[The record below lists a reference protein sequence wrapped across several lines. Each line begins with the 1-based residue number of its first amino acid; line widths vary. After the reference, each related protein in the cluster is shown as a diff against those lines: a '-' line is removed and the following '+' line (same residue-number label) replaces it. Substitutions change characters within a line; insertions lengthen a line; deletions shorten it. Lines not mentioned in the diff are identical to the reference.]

1 MKFQNRFDILVSSF
15 FSLEIQELK
24 MKTSIACI
32 AFNDKKVL
40 IAHRNP
46 TGQMGG
52 RWEFPGGKV
61 EEGESEEDAVVRE
74 FEEEFGVKVSVE
86 KMIAE
91 TTFKHN
97 GAERLLHAYLI
108 DVPHDGMAEK
118 YVLSEHT
125 EYRWAEIAEI
135 PTLNFVDSDLLI
147 YSQVA
152 KYLADSIPD

>member
-1 MKFQNRFDILVSSF
+1 
-15 FSLEIQELK
+15 

-32 AFNDKKVL
+32 AFNNKKVL

-46 TGQMGG
+46 TGQMGN

-61 EEGESEEDAVVRE
+61 EEGEDELTAIVRE
-74 FEEEFGVKVSVE
+74 FEEEFGVKVTVGE
-86 KMIAE
+86 KIAE
-91 TTFKHN
+91 AVFKHN
-97 GAERLLHAYLI
+97 GIERNLHAYVI
-108 DVPHDGMAEK
+108 NVPHDGMTEK
-118 YVLSEHT
+118 YVLTEHT

-147 YSQVA
+147 YPQVV